1 MYRLCRDGRGPTDG
15 FFRRFWLLIFVSLA
29 AASAMLPA
37 DAQQEASKLKVVAT
51 FSILGDFARYVGGDR
66 VDVTMLVAP
75 ALRLTESQMT
85 RLAG

>member
-1 MYRLCRDGRGPTDG
+1 
-15 FFRRFWLLIFVSLA
+15 
-29 AASAMLPA
+29 MLPA